1 MRILFEVI
9 SFVTKVGDSQHLGT
23 LLGPIKNLKR
33 LGMEYAVCMRMHINL
48 INVYPHGIRF

>member
-9 SFVTKVGDSQHLGT
+9 SFVTKVGDSHHPGT

-48 INVYPHGIRF
+48 INVYQHGVIF